1 MKSSERWM
9 WAFGIVVADLFMFVL
24 PVAALVLAYV
34 VIARP
39 VWFKDWITKI
49 YA

>member
-1 MKSSERWM
+1 MKSSERWI
-9 WAFGIVVADLFMFVL
+9 WACGIVLADLFMVVL

-39 VWFKDWITKI
+39 VWFKAWIAKI